1 MAKDT
6 SNFIILLLICVLW
19 PLLAVNQQKLLDW
32 DALEIKLINQ
42 YGENSGKRLR
52 AWQAVLNDQTLST
65 ELDKLKR
72 VNRFFNLL
80 NFVDDVPLWGK
91 KDYWA
96 TPLEF
101 IGANA
106 GDCEDFS
113 IAKYFSLLS
122 MGISEEKM
130 RITYVKALTLNQ
142 YHMVLAYYPTP
153 NAVPLILDNINGK
166 ILPADQRKDLIPV
179 YSFNGENLWLSKAKG
194 QGKLAGKSSRLKSW
208 NKLRERFNNTELG
221 KPLYIP

>member
-6 SNFIILLLICVLW
+6 SNFLILLLICVLW

-32 DALEIKLINQ
+32 DTLEIKLINQ

-52 AWQAVLNDQTLST
+52 AWQAVLNDQTLNT

>member
-1 MAKDT
+1 MAKSA
-6 SNFIILLLICVLW
+6 SNFIILLMFCVLW
-19 PLLAVNQQKLLDW
+19 PLLAVNQQKKLDW
-32 DALEIKLINQ
+32 DILEIKLISK
-42 YGENSGKRLR
+42 YGEKAGKRLK
-52 AWQAVLNDQTLST
+52 AWQNILDDSTLDNDL
-65 ELDKLKR
+65 EKLAR
-72 VNRFFNLL
+72 VNQFFNLL
-80 NFVDDVPLWGK
+80 NFVDDIPLWGK

-101 IGANA
+101 LGANA

-113 IAKYFSLLS
+113 IAKYFSLLT

-130 RITYVKALTLNQ
+130 RITYVKALSLNQ

-153 NAVPLILDNINGK
+153 NAIPLILDNIKGE
-166 ILPADQRKDLIPV
+166 ILPANQRKDLIPV

-208 NKLRERFNNTELG
+208 NKLRERFNNAELG